1 MGESG
6 CKTKDFLRFCNI
18 EYLGFQLLVIFRE
31 GIEFMLVNVSYNN
44 KKIREEVDALV
55 GKPFALRERW
65 SMGGIGSPK
74 LWITETSLEIRN
86 LLILD
91 NNLDSCNVELRP
103 KGIIVRFRS
112 LLETF
117 ALVIP
122 YYKLTIYKG
131 DAFVYSIYMD
141 HHFIKV
147 KADKPDIQK
156 FFKKILYLKLKNTP
170 TALED
175 L

>member
-1 MGESG
+1 
-6 CKTKDFLRFCNI
+6 
-18 EYLGFQLLVIFRE
+18 
-31 GIEFMLVNVSYNN
+31 MLVNVSYNN
-44 KKIREEVDALV
+44 KEITRKVDEEV
-55 GKPFALRERW
+55 GKPFTLKERFALK
-65 SMGGIGSPK
+65 GIGSPK
-74 LWITETSLEIRN
+74 LFITESSSGIRD
-86 LLILD
+86 LLLLD
-91 NNLDSCNVELRP
+91 NNLDCCNIEMRP

-131 DAFVYSIYMD
+131 DFAVYSIFRD

-147 KADKPDIQK
+147 RSDTKAIQKYFRKILDYKAD
-156 FFKKILYLKLKNTP
+156 NAP
-170 TALED
+170 TSIED